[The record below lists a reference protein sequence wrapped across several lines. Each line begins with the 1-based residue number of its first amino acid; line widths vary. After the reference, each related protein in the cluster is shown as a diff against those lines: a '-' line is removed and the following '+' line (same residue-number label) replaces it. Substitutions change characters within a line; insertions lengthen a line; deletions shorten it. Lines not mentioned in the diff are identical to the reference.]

1 MDSIVTFVVA
11 AGFLLAAVS
20 LSRRRWV
27 YPAPIFGEVRVIV
40 ALVLFAARVPLFLG
54 IASVVSH
61 VSESALLAEC
71 RRSHDPS
78 SAACLASGRNQ
89 RIQSGDD
96 DARQAKPCQSNRVRA
111 AAQTANG

>member
-1 MDSIVTFVVA
+1 MESIVTFVVA

-20 LSRRRWV
+20 LYRRRWA

-40 ALVLFAARVPLFLG
+40 AILLFAATVPLFLG

-71 RRSHDPS
+71 RRSHDS
-78 SAACLASGRNQ
+78 LSAACLAIRTKPENTIGR
-89 RIQSGDD
+89 R
-96 DARQAKPCQSNRVRA
+96 
-111 AAQTANG
+111 